1 LQRLAIAFD
10 LMDPP
15 ARPAPP
21 ASPDAPRRAVARDPL
36 TDAIARRRLGT
47 MAADEAMSIPAVRKA
62 VATISGTL
70 STFALRLW
78 TDAGMQTG
86 PGVPGWLSQPVDGR
100 TLQYVLKHT
109 VDDLIWHDRAY
120 WQVTARYTETLRP
133 SRFRYIAADR
143 VLAIHDPRDVDAAPA
158 AHWIDGVEVP
168 SSQPLVVF
176 DAAGLGGLRLYGWAM
191 LDLYV
196 RLMEA
201 AGRYADSPLPSMA
214 LHNTGADL
222 DPDEVAQLLAAW
234 ETARQARSTAYLN
247 SVVKAEAFGWS
258 ARELQLTEAREH
270 AAQEVARLFAL
281 PAFAV
286 NAADASPMT
295 YANVVDRRRDL
306 IEALRP
312 WVTVIDQT
320 LSLPPITP
328 STQQVRMDVAA
339 YTRDDPSTRMTTWAT
354 GISAGVLTVDE
365 ARAAE
370 PLATGSQTL

>member
-1 LQRLAIAFD
+1 MQRLVEAFGFD
-10 LMDPP
+10 DPP
-15 ARPAPP
+15 TRPAPV
-21 ASPDAPRRAVARDPL
+21 ASPDSPRRAADRDPL
-36 TDAIARRRLGT
+36 SDAIMRRRLGT
-47 MAADEAMSIPAVRKA
+47 MASDEAMSIPAVRKA

-78 TDAGMQTG
+78 TDAGMQTS
-86 PGVPGWLSQPVDGR
+86 GVPGWLTQPVDGR

-120 WQVTARYTETLRP
+120 WQITARYTDTLRP
-133 SRFRYIAADR
+133 SRFRYIAAER
-143 VLAIHDPRDVDAAPA
+143 VLPIHNTGDVDAPPA
-158 AHWIDGVEVP
+158 AYWVDGIEVP
-168 SSQPLVVF
+168 KSAPLVVF

-234 ETARQARSTAYLN
+234 EAARQARSTAYLN

-339 YTRDDPSTRMTTWAT
+339 YTRDDPATRMTTWAT
-354 GISAGVLTVDE
+354 GIAAGVLTVEE

-370 PLATGSQTL
+370 PLATGSQTI